1 MSHQSD
7 LISTDIDAYL
17 SQHERKELLHLLT
30 CGSVDDG
37 KSTLI
42 GRLLH
47 DSKMIYED
55 QLEAIKSDSVK
66 SGTTGDD
73 FDLALLVDGLQ
84 AEREQGITIDVAYRY
99 FSTAK
104 RKFIIAD
111 TPGHEQYTRN
121 MATGAS
127 NCELAIILIDARHG
141 VQTQTRRHTFI
152 ASLLGIKHIIVAI
165 NKMDLLD
172 FSEDVFN
179 TIKQDYIDFTKELN
193 TGELYFIPISA
204 LDGDNVVNPSKQT
217 PWYDGETLMWML
229 ENVKI
234 SADRNFEDFRFP
246 VQFVN
251 RPNLDFRGFC
261 GTIASGIVRKG
272 DEIIALPSGKSSKI
286 KSIVTYD
293 EELEQAFTPMAVTLT
308 LEDEI
313 DISRGDMI
321 VHSDNLPIS
330 SDAFSANIVWM
341 NETPLLTGKQYE
353 FKQASRSFSG
363 VITNIQHKVDVN
375 TLETSTT
382 PSLELNEIGLCD
394 FELAEAIHFDSYLQN
409 PSTGAFIII
418 DRLSN
423 VTVGAGMIETTTKRK
438 RKVVESSTNH
448 VTKEDRA
455 ARYGQKPVTVMFV
468 GISGSGKST
477 LAHAL
482 ERRLFDMG
490 RISTILDGKAMR
502 LGISKD
508 LPHDADGRAENLR
521 RSAYIAKYLNDSGVI
536 CCAAFVAPNTDSR
549 EHMSDVIGEDN
560 CIVVYLNPPLD
571 VCKQRDPSG
580 IYTAEANMETGTV
593 PGVSFPYEDWE
604 NPNLILPTHELEVD
618 ECIDKVINVLKEQSI
633 L

>member
-66 SGTTGDD
+66 SGTTGND

-84 AEREQGITIDVAYRY
+84 AERQQGITIDVAYRY

-127 NCELAIILIDARHG
+127 NCELAIILIDARYG

-165 NKMDLLD
+165 NKMDLID
-172 FSEDVFN
+172 FNEDVFN
-179 TIKQDYIDFTKELN
+179 TIKQDYIDFTKDLN

-204 LDGDNVVNPSKQT
+204 LNGDNVVNSSEQT

-261 GTIASGIVRKG
+261 GTIASGVVRKG
-272 DEIIALPSGKSSKI
+272 DEIIALPSGKTSKI

-293 EELEQAFTPMAVTLT
+293 EELEQAFMPMAITLT

-321 VHSDNLPIS
+321 VHTDNLPIS
-330 SDAFSANIVWM
+330 KDAFSAKIVWM
-341 NETPLLTGKQYE
+341 NEAPLLTGKQYE
-353 FKQASRSFSG
+353 FKQTSRSFSG
-363 VITNIQHKVDVN
+363 IISNIQHKVDVN
-375 TLETSTT
+375 TLETSPT

-394 FELAEAIHFDSYLQN
+394 FELSEAIHFDSYLQN

-423 VTVGAGMIETTTKRK
+423 VTVAAGMIETTTKRK
-438 RKVVESSTNH
+438 RKVSESSTNH

-482 ERRLFDMG
+482 ERRLFDLG
-490 RISTILDGKAMR
+490 RISTILDGKGMR

-508 LPHDADGRAENLR
+508 LPHDAAGRAENLR

-536 CCAAFVAPNTDSR
+536 CCAAFVAPNADSR
-549 EHMSDVIGEDN
+549 EHMNSVIGEDN

-580 IYTAEANMETGTV
+580 IYAAEANVETGNV

-618 ECIDKVINVLKEQSI
+618 ECIDRVINVLKEQSI